1 MRKIAF
7 TKMEGCGNDYVYLDG
22 FSEDLRLAEGDIP
35 SLARA
40 VSDRHY
46 GVGSDGLVLIL
57 PPTSPDSADLRMRM
71 FNADGSE
78 AEMCGNGIRCF
89 ARYVYEAGHVAGEE
103 FTVETGAG
111 ILVPKIIKEN
121 GSISMIQV
129 DMGEPVLEGDRIP
142 VDGYGMNRVI
152 NEEIQVQ
159 GQSFKMTCVSMGN
172 PHCVV
177 FVEDA
182 ENFPIYELGRHF
194 ETHTKFPRKTN
205 TEFVQ
210 VIDRQ
215 HLRMRVWERG
225 AAVTLACGTGS
236 CATLTA
242 AVLNGLAD
250 RRAEVQL
257 DGGRLVI
264 EWNEQDNHLY
274 MTGPALQVF
283 SGSYPL

>member
-1 MRKIAF
+1 MSFEF
-7 TKMEGCGNDYVYLDG
+7 TKWQGTGNDFVLIDCMNRSEEPYVAAAQ
-22 FSEDLRLAEGDIP
+22 EIC
-35 SLARA
+35 
-40 VSDRHY
+40 DRHY
-46 GVGSDGLVLIL
+46 GIGADGILLVL
-57 PPTSPDSADLRMRM
+57 PSDKADIRMRII
-71 FNADGSE
+71 NADGSE

-89 ARYVYEAGHVAGEE
+89 ARYVYEAGHVTGDA

-121 GSISMIQV
+121 GNISMIEV
-129 DMGEPVLEGDRIP
+129 DMGEPVLEGDKIP
-142 VDGYGMNRVI
+142 VAGYGMNRVI

-159 GQSFKMTCVSMGN
+159 GKIFKMTCVSMGN

-182 ENFPIYELGRHF
+182 ENFPIYELGRFF
-194 ETHTKFPRKTN
+194 ETHAKFPRKTN

-210 VIDRQ
+210 VMDRQ

-283 SGSYPL
+283 SGTYPLQD

>member
-1 MRKIAF
+1 MEHDMSFEF
-7 TKMEGCGNDYVYLDG
+7 TKWQGTGNDFVLIDCLDKP
-22 FSEDLRLAEGDIP
+22 EDRYAAAAKEIC
-35 SLARA
+35 
-40 VSDRHY
+40 DRHY
-46 GVGSDGLVLIL
+46 GIGADGILLVL
-57 PPTSPDSADLRMRM
+57 PSDKADIRMRII
-71 FNADGSE
+71 NADGSE

-89 ARYVYEAGHVAGEE
+89 ARYVYEAGYVSSDE

-111 ILVPKIIKEN
+111 ILVPKIIKEDGEN
-121 GSISMIQV
+121 GKIAMIQV
-129 DMGEPVLEGDRIP
+129 DMGEPILEGDKIP
-142 VDGYGMNRVI
+142 VAGYGMNRVI
-152 NEEIQVQ
+152 NEEIIVQ

-182 ENFPIYELGRHF
+182 ESFPIHELGRFF
-194 ETHTKFPRKTN
+194 ETHEKFPRKTN

-210 VIDRQ
+210 VLDRR

-242 AVLNGLAD
+242 AVLNNLAD
-250 RRAEVQL
+250 RRAEVRL
-257 DGGRLVI
+257 DGGNLVI

-283 SGSYPL
+283 KGTYSL

>member
-1 MRKIAF
+1 MEQDMSFEF
-7 TKMEGCGNDYVYLDG
+7 TKCQGTGNDFVLIDCLDKP
-22 FSEDLRLAEGDIP
+22 EDRYAAAAKEIC
-35 SLARA
+35 
-40 VSDRHY
+40 DRHY
-46 GVGSDGLVLIL
+46 GIGADGILLVL
-57 PPTSPDSADLRMRM
+57 PSDKADIRMRII
-71 FNADGSE
+71 NADGSE

-89 ARYVYEAGHVAGEE
+89 ARYVYEAGYVSSDE

-111 ILVPKIIKEN
+111 ILVPKIIKED
-121 GSISMIQV
+121 GEHGKIAMIQV
-129 DMGEPVLEGDRIP
+129 DMGEPILEGDKIP
-142 VDGYGMNRVI
+142 VAGYGMNRVI
-152 NEEIQVQ
+152 NEEIIVQ

-182 ENFPIYELGRHF
+182 EKFPIHELGRFF
-194 ETHTKFPRKTN
+194 ETHEKFPRKTN

-210 VIDRQ
+210 VLDRR

-242 AVLNGLAD
+242 AVLNNLAD
-250 RRAEVQL
+250 RRAEVRL
-257 DGGRLVI
+257 DGGNLVI

-283 SGSYPL
+283 KGTYSL